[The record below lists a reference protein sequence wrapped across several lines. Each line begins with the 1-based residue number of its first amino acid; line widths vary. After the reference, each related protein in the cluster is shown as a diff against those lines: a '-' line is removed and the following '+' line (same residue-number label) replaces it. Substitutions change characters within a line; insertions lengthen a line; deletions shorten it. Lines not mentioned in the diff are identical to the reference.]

1 MIVRTLF
8 HHHCYLKAGNWRRSI
23 SQTQLKIAF
32 ARLSPSILLL
42 FFSINSSPF
51 VLFPHLI
58 CILPAVL
65 EKGNVMVWR
74 KARGKAI
81 EDSSLADKSTTT
93 SVAKAADRLSLAW
106 HAEWMIQCDTHCV
119 TGFVRDTVWHCG
131 LLVQLQ
137 IQSSIQIW
145 PWSFCWVCG
154 RDIFKNL
161 TVASGEDSYVKRS
174 GLVLV
179 RKFELKP

>member
-42 FFSINSSPF
+42 FFSINCSPF

-161 TVASGEDSYVKRS
+161 TVASGEDSCVKRS